1 MKRES
6 GVNPEQYPLLCFPSL
21 EDIVYCTLAT
31 GFNRE
36 GAING
41 ISQKTCYDYTKIY
54 IRGGRMI
61 YQNTILSIKI

>member
-6 GVNPEQYPLLCFPSL
+6 GVNNTRCCVSPSL

>member
-6 GVNPEQYPLLCFPSL
+6 GVNPEQYPLLCFPL
-21 EDIVYCTLAT
+21 FGGYC
-31 GFNRE
+31 FNRE

>member
-6 GVNPEQYPLLCFPSL
+6 GVNPEQYPLLCFPL
-21 EDIVYCTLAT
+21 FGGTLAT